1 VLEGAALSPSNQALF
16 LDLARLSIS
25 LSLPIRRAVR
35 MEKEKM
41 RLRRSHLSVIAHPK
55 SGSTWLRFQLAR
67 LYQKRYGLP
76 ETVLPRLERLPRLD
90 SRVPYINMVGY
101 EFIKRRVTEPPPL
114 ADLSGRRI
122 VFLSRHPCDVVV
134 SLYFHVLKH
143 ATLQRKLFNRW
154 PLDLAERSIFD
165 FVMNDP
171 WGLNEAIGFYNRCAV
186 HMRAMPEAL
195 LVRYEDMRAD
205 PKRELKR
212 IVALAGADFSE
223 DEIDEAVAF
232 ASFDNLRKMERD
244 DTLRTTRLRPGD
256 VNDTDSYKV
265 RRGKVG
271 GFREYF
277 SAEEAARLEALVGE
291 KLDPV
296 FGYARQA
303 ERLAI

>member
-1 VLEGAALSPSNQALF
+1 M
-16 LDLARLSIS
+16 DLARLSHS
-25 LSLPIRRAVR
+25 LAIPIRRAVR
-35 MEKEKM
+35 MEKEKA
-41 RLRRSHLSVIAHPK
+41 RLRRSHVSVIAHPK

-67 LYQKRYGLP
+67 LYQKRFDLP
-76 ETVLPRLERLPRLD
+76 EAILPRLERLPGLD
-90 SRVPYINMVGY
+90 RRVPYINMAGY
-101 EFIKRRVTEPPPL
+101 EFIKHRVLEPPPL
-114 ADLSGRRI
+114 ADLAGHRI
-122 VFLSRHPCDVVV
+122 VFLSRHPGDVVV

-154 PLDLAERSIFD
+154 PLDLESRSIFD

-171 WGLNEAIGFYNRCAV
+171 WGLEEAIRFYNRCAV
-186 HMRAMPEAL
+186 HMTAMPDAL

-212 IVALAGADFSE
+212 IVTLAGADFSE
-223 DEIDEAVAF
+223 EEIAEAVAF
-232 ASFDNLRKMERD
+232 ASFENLRKMERD
-244 DTLRTTRLRPGD
+244 NTFRTTRLRPGN

-277 SAEEAARLEALVGE
+277 TAEEAEKLEAMIDE

-296 FGYARQA
+296 FGYARLA
-303 ERLAI
+303 EKAAI

>member
-1 VLEGAALSPSNQALF
+1 LHLTQLSH
-16 LDLARLSIS
+16 S
-25 LSLPIRRAVR
+25 LTIPLRRAVR
-35 MEKEKM
+35 IEKEKV
-41 RLRRSHLSVIAHPK
+41 RLRRSHLAVIAHPK
-55 SGSTWLRFQLAR
+55 SGSTWLRFLLAR

-76 ETVLPRLERLPRLD
+76 ETILPRLERLPQLD
-90 SRVPYINMVGY
+90 RRVPYIDMVGY
-101 EFIKRRVTEPPPL
+101 EFIKWRVTEPPPL
-114 ADLSGRRI
+114 AELRGHRI
-122 VFLSRHPCDVVV
+122 VFLSRQPCDVVV

-154 PLDLAERSIFD
+154 PLDLESRSIFD

-171 WGLNEAIGFYNRCAV
+171 WGLEEAIRFYNRCAV
-186 HMRAMPEAL
+186 HLARMPHAL
-195 LVRYEDMRAD
+195 LIRYEDMRAD

-212 IVALAGADFSE
+212 IVALAEVDFS
-223 DEIDEAVAF
+223 DAEIDEAVAF

-244 DTLRTTRLRPGD
+244 NTFRTTRLRPGN

-277 SAEEAARLEALVGE
+277 SAEEAEKLEMLVD
-291 KLDPV
+291 KTLDPV

-303 ERLAI
+303 AKAAI

>member
-1 VLEGAALSPSNQALF
+1 M
-16 LDLARLSIS
+16 DLARLSHS
-25 LSLPIRRAVR
+25 LTIPARRAVR
-35 MEKEKM
+35 MEKEKF
-41 RLRRSHLSVIAHPK
+41 RLRRSHLAVIAHPK
-55 SGSTWLRFQLAR
+55 SGSTWLRFQIAR

-76 ETVLPRLERLPRLD
+76 ETILPRLERLPGLD
-90 SRVPYINMVGY
+90 SRVPHIDMVGY
-101 EFIKRRVTEPPPL
+101 EFIKRRIVGPPPL
-114 ADLSGRRI
+114 PDLAGHRI

-154 PLDLAERSIFD
+154 PLDLEHRSIFD

-171 WGLNEAIGFYNRCAV
+171 WGLEEAIRFYNRCAV
-186 HMRAMPEAL
+186 HLAAMPDAL

-205 PKRELKR
+205 ARLELKR
-212 IVALAGADFSE
+212 IMALAGADFSE
-223 DEIDEAVAF
+223 EEIAEAAAF

-244 DTLRTTRLRPGD
+244 NTFRTTRLRPGN

-277 SAEEAARLEALVGE
+277 SAEEAEQLEALVDRT
-291 KLDPV
+291 LDPV

-303 ERLAI
+303 EEVAV

>member
-1 VLEGAALSPSNQALF
+1 
-16 LDLARLSIS
+16 LDLARLSHS
-25 LSLPIRRAVR
+25 LTIPLRRSVR
-35 MEKEKM
+35 MEKERV
-41 RLRRSHLSVIAHPK
+41 RLRRSHLAVIAHPK

-76 ETVLPRLERLPRLD
+76 ETILPRLERLPRLD
-90 SRVPYINMVGY
+90 RRVPYIDMVGY

-114 ADLSGRRI
+114 AELQGHRI

-154 PLDLAERSIFD
+154 PLDLESRSIFD
-165 FVMNDP
+165 FVMNDR
-171 WGLNEAIGFYNRCAV
+171 WGLEEAIAFYNRCAE
-186 HMRAMPEAL
+186 HMAMMPHAL

-212 IVALAGADFSE
+212 IVALAEADFSE
-223 DEIDEAVAF
+223 AEIDEAVAF
-232 ASFDNLRKMERD
+232 ASFDNLRKLEREN
-244 DTLRTTRLRPGD
+244 TLRTTRLRPGN

-277 SAEEAARLEALVGE
+277 STEEAERLEMLVD
-291 KLDPV
+291 KTLDPI
-296 FGYARQA
+296 FGYARQLEDVA
-303 ERLAI
+303 V